1 MSNIYHNFYI
11 KAPVQLLEVP
21 LPLEDF
27 KNGDGSY
34 KTIPQYLA
42 EINHTVDRFSIDGYF
57 LKGFSFNYEGLKEFE
72 NKVGEFGLEIGKNIF
87 ILSFNEAQEELQK
100 GEWNEASIL

>member
-27 KNGDGSY
+27 KNEDGNY
-34 KTIPQYLA
+34 KTIPEYLA
-42 EINHTVDRFSIDGYF
+42 EINHTVDRFSSDGYF
-57 LKGFSFNYEGLKEFE
+57 LKGFSFNYKGLKELE
-72 NKVGEFGLEIGKNIF
+72 TKVGEFGLGIGKNIF

-100 GEWNEASIL
+100 DEWNQD